1 MIKETIISFVFLLLI
16 EKDLSSV
23 DGIYSRFVR
32 RKSLSVR
39 MVSLLFKFVNRNFVI
54 FISKFKVDYRENI
67 LYLLITFCNEPVADT
82 RKIDKVEA
90 VI

>member
-1 MIKETIISFVFLLLI
+1 VIKETIISLVFLLLT
-16 EKDLSSV
+16 EKYLSSV
-23 DGIYSRFVR
+23 DGIYSRFVL

-39 MVSLLFKFVNRNFVI
+39 MVPLLFIFVNRDFLILIAN
-54 FISKFKVDYRENI
+54 FKVNYSDS
-67 LYLLITFCNEPVADT
+67 LFITFCNEPVANT

>member
-1 MIKETIISFVFLLLI
+1 VIKETIISFVFLLLI

-54 FISKFKVDYRENI
+54 FIAKFKVDYRENI

>member
-1 MIKETIISFVFLLLI
+1 MIKETIISFVFLLLT
-16 EKDLSSV
+16 EKDLSVV